1 MRNPGRFGAAAL
13 PQRDKVVTLLDKI
26 RNVRHGIPPEVSAA
40 LGTYLNGI
48 NQRAKLVS
56 AGRRQETIG
65 EFMRRGVL
73 QLKNAVLRHFAV
85 PGLVLLIGL
94 GSALAQSGDL
104 KAQDQQGKPAAAN
117 PAPSA
122 EATKDNQRKTDE
134 FVEAQQA
141 INGPA
146 GNPECVWLGRRV
158 VVLMW
163 RDDLDTAFRHLDLYD
178 RFGCPGG
185 HVQATF
191 RCLVRFFSMIDPKVP
206 DSLSGRVHACWINP
220 AAQPQAAAA
229 AQPAAPATPG
239 TPAAPA
245 APAAPPA
252 AAPAT
257 APAK

>member
-1 MRNPGRFGAAAL
+1 MGILARLRRIGDLFE
-13 PQRDKVVTLLDKI
+13 
-26 RNVRHGIPPEVSAA
+26 RHQASASA
-40 LGTYLNGI
+40 
-48 NQRAKLVS
+48 RATGKK
-56 AGRRQETIG
+56 QIG
-65 EFMRRGVL
+65 EFMGRRVL
-73 QLKNAVLRHFAV
+73 KVQSAVLRHLAV
-85 PGLVLLIGL
+85 PGLAVLLGI
-94 GSALAQSGDL
+94 GSAIAQSGDL
-104 KAQDQQGKPAAAN
+104 RAQDQSGKPPAAN
-117 PAPSA
+117 AAPSA
-122 EATKDNQRKTDE
+122 DAAKESQRKTDE
-134 FVEAQQA
+134 FVEASQA

-191 RCLVRFFSMIDPKVP
+191 RCLVRFFSAIDPKVP

-229 AQPAAPATPG
+229 AQPG
-239 TPAAPA
+239 TPSTAGSSAPPPPA
-245 APAAPPA
+245 AAPPA
-252 AAPAT
+252 AAPAA